1 MIKPSDLAELPFLIF
16 IYIADA
22 EQQAS
27 VNEVE
32 QFNTCVTQS
41 DWCKSSFL
49 KETLALIESKYDE
62 FWKAYSNNG
71 NYADLENRLKASI
84 LKLSELSD
92 AEYQVMRRD
101 LIELGK
107 LIAKASNRLGVISG
121 QKETALVTIENL
133 LSKPTAVAANQA
145 APSIVPRSGPPINLE
160 GVNAEEIWPLSKLG
174 ANQATFWKRGKVRL
188 VCNKII
194 RETHD
199 VKTFCFISA
208 DEPLFF
214 MQKPGQFISLELP
227 IDGKKV
233 VRSYTIS
240 SSPSRPSYV
249 SVTVKRVKGGLV
261 SNWMHDN
268 LKVGD
273 EIGANGPHGKFN
285 CFDIPAK
292 KMLLI
297 SGGSGITPMMS
308 ITRWAC
314 DTGSDADIVF
324 LHNAQSPR
332 DLIFEDELKL
342 LSAQNPNVRLAL
354 CVSKTQ
360 DMPWGGFIGRFCAK
374 SLALIAPDFHE
385 RAIFVCGP
393 EPYMEAVHHVVQ
405 SVGFDMKNY
414 FSESFGGAPPAA
426 AKAPQDA
433 PTVAASAPVE
443 TAPVKAEAAPTPPP
457 APKPAAAKPAAG
469 QNCIKF
475 KQQNKEV
482 TYGEDDTVLDVAENA
497 DIEIEYSCRAGNCG
511 TCKVLKLEGDVEM
524 DESGGISSDEISEG
538 YILACIAKPKGR
550 LVLDV

>member
-32 QFNTCVTQS
+32 QFNTCVTQA

-49 KETLALIESKYDE
+49 KETLALIEAKYDD

-92 AEYQVMRRD
+92 SEYQLIRRD

-133 LSKPTAVAANQA
+133 LSKTEATPNQA
-145 APSIVPRSGPPINLE
+145 APLIVPRSGPPINLE
-160 GVNAEEIWPLSKLG
+160 GVIAEDIWPLAKLG
-174 ANQATFWKRGKVRL
+174 ANQANFWKRGKVRL

-261 SNWMHDN
+261 SNWLHDN

-285 CFDIPAK
+285 CFDVPAK

-426 AKAPQDA
+426 AKPAHEAPA
-433 PTVAASAPVE
+433 TTASAPAEVA
-443 TAPVKAEAAPTPPP
+443 TAK
-457 APKPAAAKPAAG
+457 PKPSAG

-511 TCKVLKLEGDVEM
+511 TCKVLKLEGEVEM
-524 DESGGISSDEISEG
+524 DESGGITSDEIAGG
-538 YILACIAKPKGR
+538 YILACTAKPKGR
-550 LVLDV
+550 LVVDV